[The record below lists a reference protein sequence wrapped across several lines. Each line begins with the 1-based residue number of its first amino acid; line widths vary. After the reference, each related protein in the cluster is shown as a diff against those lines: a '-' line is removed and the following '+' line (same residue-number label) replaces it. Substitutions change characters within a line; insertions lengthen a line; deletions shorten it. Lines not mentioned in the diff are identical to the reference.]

1 MSASEGSSASRA
13 RERLKWIAPIGLA
26 LLVVCAGCFFFF
38 AIGLTARGEL
48 TTSVAGTDFR
58 LWAIS
63 QRQQSG
69 VGLQRT
75 YPVLVNSRSC
85 TRTDVTFFFWRPV
98 LSLENVTSDNCG

>member
-1 MSASEGSSASRA
+1 MSASEGSSASRV

-26 LLVVCAGCFFFF
+26 LLVVCVGCFFFF

-75 YPVLVNSRSC
+75 YPVSGKQSQLHAHGR
-85 TRTDVTFFFWRPV
+85 DVLLLAARAV
-98 LSLENVTSDNCG
+98 D

>member
-1 MSASEGSSASRA
+1 MSESPRSAARA

-26 LLVVCAGCFFFF
+26 LLVVCMGCFFFF

-63 QRQQSG
+63 ERRQSG
-69 VGLQRT
+69 VGLQRM
-75 YPVLVNSRSC
+75 YPVQKDGQAC
-85 TRTDVTFFFWRPV
+85 TRADVTFFFWRPA
-98 LSLENVTSDNCG
+98 LSIDSVTSDNCG

>member
-1 MSASEGSSASRA
+1 MNDSPGPSQRPK
-13 RERLKWIAPIGLA
+13 ERLKWLASIGLA
-26 LLVVCAGCFFFF
+26 LSVVCVGCFFFF

-75 YPVLVNSRSC
+75 YSTQAKGRAC
-85 TRTDVTFFFWRPV
+85 TRTDVTFFFWRPA
-98 LSLENVTSDNCG
+98 LSINNVTSDNCG

>member
-1 MSASEGSSASRA
+1 MSASEAQTTSRA
-13 RERLKWIAPIGLA
+13 KERLKWIAPIGLA
-26 LLVVCAGCFFFF
+26 LLVVCVGCFFFF

-75 YPVLVNSRSC
+75 YPVPVNGQC
-85 TRTDVTFFFWRPV
+85 LHAHGCDVLLLAARAV
-98 LSLENVTSDNCG
+98 DRQCDLG

>member
-1 MSASEGSSASRA
+1 MTESPVVVLRA

-26 LLVVCAGCFFFF
+26 LLVVCMGCFFFF

-58 LWAIS
+58 LWSINVRP
-63 QRQQSG
+63 QTG

-75 YPVLVNSRSC
+75 YPIQRDGQTC
-85 TRTDVTFFFWRPV
+85 TRVDATFFFWRPA
-98 LSLENVTSDNCG
+98 LSIENVTSDNCG

>member
-1 MSASEGSSASRA
+1 MTTEVPPTSRA

-26 LLVVCAGCFFFF
+26 LLVVCMGCFFFF

-48 TTSVAGTDFR
+48 TASVAGTDFR

-63 QRQQSG
+63 DRRQSG

-75 YPVLVNSRSC
+75 YPIQRDGQSC
-85 TRTDVTFFFWRPV
+85 TRVDVTFFFWRPA
-98 LSLENVTSDNCG
+98 LSIDNVTSDNCG